1 MSESSFIYDIFQN
14 YGLVGL
20 SVTLAF
26 TAFQFVVSIPMGPF
40 IVVFGGLASQGFVN
54 VWALWLAVLA
64 GQVVGDHIGFVLGRK
79 FGRPLL
85 HRFGTKL
92 VQQSALDRAERAF
105 TRYGAVAVFT
115 TRFIFA
121 TIAAPLNILAGA
133 SDLPWRRFA
142 IADVGGQLVWS
153 SLYVFLGYFFGQQLG
168 ATLHAVNQAN
178 VTLISAITIVAVLIF
193 LLLATR
199 AIRHHVR
206 VHRKHRAG

>member
-1 MSESSFIYDIFQN
+1 MTDSAFIYDIFQN

-20 SVTLAF
+20 STVLAF

-40 IVVFGGLASQGFVN
+40 IVVLGGMASQGLIHVA
-54 VWALWLAVLA
+54 ALWGAVFI
-64 GQVVGDHIGFVLGRK
+64 GQVVGDNIGFALGRK

-85 HRFGTKL
+85 HRFGTKF
-92 VQQSALDRAERAF
+92 VQQSALDKAERAF
-105 TRYGAVAVFT
+105 TRFGAIAIFF

-133 SDLPWRRFA
+133 SDLSWRRFLL
-142 IADVGGQLVWS
+142 ADVGGQLIWA

-168 ATLHAVNQAN
+168 TTLDAVNQAN
-178 VTLISAITIVAVLIF
+178 VMLISGITLVAILVFVVL
-193 LLLATR
+193 AWR

-206 VHRKHRAG
+206 VHQKHRAG